1 MAPGGRLAAAV
12 EAAVSTPEA
21 LVVWAVFSSSGKSSK
36 GVPMRYEIIENDVVV
51 NTIMADAEFMS
62 ATFAEGSYRA
72 VPEPPAEPDPRLWWM
87 DVGPFY
93 DRFGADAVAIA
104 ASDNGAC
111 KAVQTLTGVRKYV
124 DLKDPRIGQ
133 MIDMLIATA
142 QPAAQPWAPGS
153 GPMTVEKK
161 EAILTTPTTEYERH
175 VKGLIGAGG

>member
-1 MAPGGRLAAAV
+1 MTNYYAQIDNERIVIALTQAAGPIDG
-12 EAAVSTPEA
+12 PEMIEI
-21 LVVWAVFSSSGKSSK
+21 VVYDETLIGKRHNAQT
-36 GVPMRYEIIENDVVV
+36 GEFEPVPV
-51 NTIMADAEFMS
+51 
-62 ATFAEGSYRA
+62 
-72 VPEPPAEPDPRLWWM
+72 PPAEPDPRLWWM

-93 DRFGADAVAIA
+93 DRFGADAIAIA

-153 GPMTVEKK
+153 GPMTLEKK
-161 EAILTTPTTEYERH
+161 AAILTTPTTEYERH
-175 VKGLIGAGG
+175 VKGLIESGA

>member
-1 MAPGGRLAAAV
+1 MRIEIMDGETVINTVLATPEFAEQQHPGKWRLAEV
-12 EAAVSTPEA
+12 QDEQP
-21 LVVWAVFSSSGKSSK
+21 
-36 GVPMRYEIIENDVVV
+36 
-51 NTIMADAEFMS
+51 
-62 ATFAEGSYRA
+62 
-72 VPEPPAEPDPRLWWM
+72 VPEEDPRIWWI

-93 DRFGADAVAIA
+93 DRFGPDAIAIA
-104 ASDNGAC
+104 ASDHGAC
-111 KAVQTLTGVRKYV
+111 KAVQTLTGVRKYI
-124 DLKDPRIGQ
+124 DLKDPRIGT

>member
-1 MAPGGRLAAAV
+1 MNHYYAQIDDGGIVTSVTQMA
-12 EAAVSTPEA
+12 EAIEA
-21 LVVWAVFSSSGKSSK
+21 PNLIAIQELDADLMGQRYSVQAGEFEP
-36 GVPMRYEIIENDVVV
+36 VPV
-51 NTIMADAEFMS
+51 
-62 ATFAEGSYRA
+62 
-72 VPEPPAEPDPRLWWM
+72 PPAEPDPRLWWM

-153 GPMTVEKK
+153 GPMTLEKK
-161 EAILTTPTTEYERH
+161 AAILTTPTTEYERH

>member
-1 MAPGGRLAAAV
+1 M
-12 EAAVSTPEA
+12 
-21 LVVWAVFSSSGKSSK
+21 WAVFSSSGKSSK

-72 VPEPPAEPDPRLWWM
+72 VPEPPAEPDPHLWWI

-93 DRFGADAVAIA
+93 DRFGADAIAIA

-111 KAVQTLTGVRKYV
+111 KAVQTLTGVRKYI

-161 EAILTTPTTEYERH
+161 EAILTTPTTESERH
-175 VKGLIGAGG
+175 VKGLVGSGG

>member
-1 MAPGGRLAAAV
+1 MNHYYAQIDDGGIVTSVTQMA
-12 EAAVSTPEA
+12 EAIDAPNLIAIQE
-21 LVVWAVFSSSGKSSK
+21 LDSGLMGQRYSVQT
-36 GVPMRYEIIENDVVV
+36 GEFEPVPV
-51 NTIMADAEFMS
+51 
-62 ATFAEGSYRA
+62 
-72 VPEPPAEPDPRLWWM
+72 PPAEPDPRLWWL

-93 DRFGADAVAIA
+93 DRFGADAIAIA

-153 GPMTVEKK
+153 GPMTLEKK
-161 EAILTTPTTEYERH
+161 AAILTTPTTEYERH